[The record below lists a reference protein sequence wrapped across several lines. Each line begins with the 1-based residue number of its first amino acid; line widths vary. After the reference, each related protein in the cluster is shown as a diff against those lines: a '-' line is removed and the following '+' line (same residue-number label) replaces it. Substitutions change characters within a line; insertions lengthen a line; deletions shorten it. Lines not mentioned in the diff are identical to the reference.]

1 MDSQEV
7 YSSYLQ
13 KLANSIGFNTVYQQA
28 LQQGDYSTV
37 DNFIESIVERQ
48 KLLVMIG
55 SLEVKVDNHSQML
68 QYVISSLQQVGQPT
82 QTQLVTLPSSL
93 EPAQCIEPIFTT
105 CFIEDHSVRI
115 TNKEVG
121 EGLAFIHFII
131 LDQYKKSSTGKPEFK
146 LKDTKTFL
154 LNYFEKIQKTQEG
167 FLTYNRFPIRL
178 KPELEYYRNTYKT
191 NTGKKKK

>member
-7 YSSYLQ
+7 YNGYVQ
-13 KLANSIGFNTVYQQA
+13 KLTCSLGFNIVYEHAYKIGKPDLIEEFIDNLVQKQKVMVMLVNLEQKIDTNTQL
-28 LQQGDYSTV
+28 LQHLIA
-37 DNFIESIVERQ
+37 NI
-48 KLLVMIG
+48 LP
-55 SLEVKVDNHSQML
+55 
-68 QYVISSLQQVGQPT
+68 VGQVAAT
-82 QTQLVTLPSSL
+82 QQLTLPSSL
-93 EPAQCIEPIFTT
+93 TPQQCIEPIYTT